1 MGVFPEP
8 ARRADD
14 VSRLVPNTSRSEDEA
29 VAWLP
34 RAGGQMMR
42 RSSRQT
48 SRTRLRQVTGRVTGT
63 VALGLVAGFGL
74 PQAAFAPAFFAPA
87 AQAHD
92 RVDTSPRAA
101 QALAARTPV
110 QDTVTPE
117 MSAQDMA
124 LRSSL
129 DQDPTQDLAQDAQQ
143 DAQQDAGTDAA
154 LRWNGLPVP
163 EQEPAT
169 TALIQDDLAALPR
182 VTQTQGEDAV
192 QFGERTVPRKVVD
205 TIVKASDEAGVD
217 PVYMMALAD
226 KESSFDTDAKAA
238 TSSAQGLFQ
247 FVTRTW
253 LEMIR
258 DYGARYG
265 LAEEAAAVKGRGSAI
280 TVAGNM
286 RSRVLGLRNDP
297 RVAALMAAELIKR
310 DRERIEA
317 RVGRAL
323 TTTELYLAH
332 FLGTASAGRFLSL
345 SSEKPDEVAGRAF
358 RSAARANRRLFTEAD
373 GGKRRSLTVSE
384 LHDRLDGMIDR
395 RLTRYQGVAAVA
407 EALDKAPAQTDVAGT
422 DEAAPAV
429 SNRRVEVTE
438 ALPPDG
444 V

>member
-8 ARRADD
+8 ARCADD
-14 VSRLVPNTSRSEDEA
+14 VSRLAPNAGHIEDEA

-34 RAGGQMMR
+34 RQGDRTRRATGR
-42 RSSRQT
+42 RSR
-48 SRTRLRQVTGRVTGT
+48 RRTGRSGIRRLAGT
-63 VALGLVAGFGL
+63 LALGLVAGFGL
-74 PQAAFAPAFFAPA
+74 PQAAFAPAYFAPA

-101 QALAARTPV
+101 QGLAAGAPAAET
-110 QDTVTPE
+110 
-117 MSAQDMA
+117 SAQDLS
-124 LRSSL
+124 LRTTL
-129 DQDPTQDLAQDAQQ
+129 DPDPSQDMPAETLSD
-143 DAQQDAGTDAA
+143 
-154 LRWNGLPVP
+154 WNGLPVP

-182 VTQTQGEDAV
+182 VTEAQGEAAIR
-192 QFGERTVPRKVVD
+192 FGERSVPRKVVD

-247 FVTRTW
+247 FVARTW

-265 LAEEAAAVKGRGSAI
+265 LAEEAAAVKGRGAAI
-280 TVAGNM
+280 SVAAGM
-286 RSRVLGLRNDP
+286 RARVLGLRNDP

-345 SSEKPDEVAGRAF
+345 SSEKPDEAAVREF
-358 RSAARANRRLFTEAD
+358 RSAARANRSLFTEKA
-373 GGKRRSLTVSE
+373 GGKRRSLTVAE
-384 LHDRLDGMIDR
+384 LHGRLDGMIDR

-407 EALDKAPAQTDVAGT
+407 EALDKAPAQTEIATGET
-422 DEAAPAV
+422 APAGGG
-429 SNRRVEVTE
+429 RRIEVTE

>member
-8 ARRADD
+8 ARCADD
-14 VSRLVPNTSRSEDEA
+14 VSRLVPRTLNGTGYCEDEA

-34 RAGGQMMR
+34 RAGRGTGR
-42 RSSRQT
+42 RSLR
-48 SRTRLRQVTGRVTGT
+48 RTGLGRISGT
-63 VALGLVAGFGL
+63 LALGLVAGLGL
-74 PQAAFAPAFFAPA
+74 PQAAFAPAYFAPA

-101 QALAARTPV
+101 Q
-110 QDTVTPE
+110 
-117 MSAQDMA
+117 
-124 LRSSL
+124 SL
-129 DQDPTQDLAQDAQQ
+129 SQHASGPAVPAPAPDAP
-143 DAQQDAGTDAA
+143 ATDA
-154 LRWNGLPVP
+154 WNGLPVP

-182 VTQTQGEDAV
+182 VTQEQGQDAV
-192 QFGERTVPRKVVD
+192 KFGERSVPRKVVD

-247 FVTRTW
+247 FVARTW

-265 LAEEAAAVKGRGSAI
+265 LAEEAAAVKGRGAAI
-280 TVAGNM
+280 TVAGGM
-286 RSRVLGLRNDP
+286 RARVLGLRNDP

-345 SSEKPDEVAGRAF
+345 SSEKPDEVAGREF
-358 RSAARANRRLFTEAD
+358 RTAARANRSLFTEKT

-384 LHDRLDGMIDR
+384 LHDRIDGMIDR

-407 EALDKAPAQTDVAGT
+407 EALDRAPAQSDVAAEET
-422 DEAAPAV
+422 APAAG
-429 SNRRVEVTE
+429 SRRVEVTE

>member
-14 VSRLVPNTSRSEDEA
+14 VSRLVPQTLTGTGHFEDEA

-34 RAGGQMMR
+34 RAGRETGR
-42 RSSRQT
+42 RSLRRT
-48 SRTRLRQVTGRVTGT
+48 SLGRISGT
-63 VALGLVAGFGL
+63 LALGLVAGFGL
-74 PQAAFAPAFFAPA
+74 PQAAFAPAYFAPA

-101 QALAARTPV
+101 QALAQRASEPAVPAEAPV
-110 QDTVTPE
+110 
-117 MSAQDMA
+117 AK
-124 LRSSL
+124 
-129 DQDPTQDLAQDAQQ
+129 DA
-143 DAQQDAGTDAA
+143 
-154 LRWNGLPVP
+154 WNGLPVP

-169 TALIQDDLAALPR
+169 TALIQEDLAALPR
-182 VTQTQGEDAV
+182 VTQEQDAV
-192 QFGERTVPRKVVD
+192 KFGERSVPRKVVD

-247 FVTRTW
+247 FVARTW

-265 LAEEAAAVKGRGSAI
+265 LAEEAAAVKGRGAAI
-280 TVAGNM
+280 TVAGSM
-286 RSRVLGLRNDP
+286 RARVLGLRNDP

-345 SSEKPDEVAGRAF
+345 SSEKPDEVAGREF
-358 RSAARANRRLFTEAD
+358 RTAARANRSLFTEKT

-384 LHDRLDGMIDR
+384 LHDRIDGMIDR

-407 EALDKAPAQTDVAGT
+407 EALDKAPVQSDVA
-422 DEAAPAV
+422 AAEETAPVAG
-429 SNRRVEVTE
+429 NRRVEVTE

>member
-1 MGVFPEP
+1 M
-8 ARRADD
+8 
-14 VSRLVPNTSRSEDEA
+14 
-29 VAWLP
+29 AWLP
-34 RAGGQMMR
+34 RAGRGTER
-42 RSSRQT
+42 RSLRRRGQNGI
-48 SRTRLRQVTGRVTGT
+48 RRLSGT
-63 VALGLVAGFGL
+63 LALGLIAGFGL
-74 PQAAFAPAFFAPA
+74 PQAAFAPAYFAPA

-101 QALAARTPV
+101 QTLA
-110 QDTVTPE
+110 
-117 MSAQDMA
+117 
-124 LRSSL
+124 SS
-129 DQDPTQDLAQDAQQ
+129 TRE
-143 DAQQDAGTDAA
+143 AA
-154 LRWNGLPVP
+154 PIEAASSEAYAAWSGLPVP

-169 TALIQDDLAALPR
+169 TALIQDNLAALPR
-182 VTQTQGEDAV
+182 VTQEQGEAAV
-192 QFGERTVPRKVVD
+192 QFGARSVPGKVVD

-247 FVTRTW
+247 FVARTW

-258 DYGARYG
+258 TYGARYG

-280 TVAGNM
+280 TVTAGM
-286 RSRVLGLRNDP
+286 RNRVLGLRNDP

-323 TTTELYLAH
+323 STTELYLAH

-345 SSEKPDEVAGRAF
+345 SSEKPDEVAGREF
-358 RSAARANRRLFTEAD
+358 RSAARANRSLFTEKT
-373 GGKRRSLTVSE
+373 GGKRRSLTVAE
-384 LHDRLDGMIDR
+384 LHGRIEDMIDR
-395 RLTRYQGVAAVA
+395 RLTRYKGVAAVA
-407 EALDKAPAQTDVAGT
+407 EALDKGPAQTEIAAEEAGQ
-422 DEAAPAV
+422 AAG
-429 SNRRVEVTE
+429 SRRVQVTE

>member
-1 MGVFPEP
+1 M
-8 ARRADD
+8 
-14 VSRLVPNTSRSEDEA
+14 SRLVPPTLNGTGHIEDEA

-34 RAGGQMMR
+34 RAGRGTGR
-42 RSSRQT
+42 RSLR
-48 SRTRLRQVTGRVTGT
+48 RTGLGRISGT
-63 VALGLVAGFGL
+63 LALGLVAGLGL
-74 PQAAFAPAFFAPA
+74 PQAAFAPAYFAPA

-92 RVDTSPRAA
+92 RIDTSPRAA
-101 QALAARTPV
+101 QVLAQTASQPAAPTVAPDEPV
-110 QDTVTPE
+110 QNT
-117 MSAQDMA
+117 
-124 LRSSL
+124 
-129 DQDPTQDLAQDAQQ
+129 
-143 DAQQDAGTDAA
+143 
-154 LRWNGLPVP
+154 WNGLPVP

-169 TALIQDDLAALPR
+169 TALIQEDLAALPR
-182 VTQTQGEDAV
+182 VTQEQGQDAV
-192 QFGERTVPRKVVD
+192 KFGERSVPRKVVD

-238 TSSAQGLFQ
+238 TSSAAGLFQ
-247 FVTRTW
+247 FVARTW

-265 LAEEAAAVKGRGSAI
+265 LAEEAAAVKGRGAAI
-280 TVAGNM
+280 TVTGSM
-286 RSRVLGLRNDP
+286 RGRVLGLRNDP

-345 SSEKPDEVAGRAF
+345 SSEKPDEVAGREF
-358 RSAARANRRLFTEAD
+358 RTAARANRSLFTAKT
-373 GGKRRSLTVSE
+373 GGKRRSLTVAE
-384 LHDRLDGMIDR
+384 LHGRIDDMIDR

-407 EALDKAPAQTDVAGT
+407 EALDKGQSQNEIVSAEETAPVAG
-422 DEAAPAV
+422 
-429 SNRRVEVTE
+429 NRRVEVTE

>member
-8 ARRADD
+8 AQRADD
-14 VSRLVPNTSRSEDEA
+14 ASRLVPNASRFEDEA
-29 VAWLP
+29 VVWLP
-34 RAGGQMMR
+34 RAGRTMER
-42 RSSRQT
+42 RSSRRAHR
-48 SRTRLRQVTGRVTGT
+48 SRLRQVTGKVTGT

-74 PQAAFAPAFFAPA
+74 PQAAFAPAYFAPP

-101 QALAARTPV
+101 QAFAAGTPI
-110 QDTVTPE
+110 QETVTPE
-117 MSAQDMA
+117 PSAQDMS
-124 LRSSL
+124 LRSTL
-129 DQDPTQDLAQDAQQ
+129 DQDPPQETQQ
-143 DAQQDAGTDAA
+143 DTPQDVSAA
-154 LRWNGLPVP
+154 PRWNGLPVP

-182 VTQTQGEDAV
+182 VTQEQGADAV
-192 QFGERTVPRKVVD
+192 RFGERSVPRKVVD

-247 FVTRTW
+247 FVARTW

-265 LAEEAAAVKGRGSAI
+265 LAEEAAAVKGRGAGI
-280 TVAGNM
+280 TVAGSM

-345 SSEKPDEVAGRAF
+345 STEKPDEVAGRAF
-358 RSAARANRRLFTEAD
+358 RSAARANRNLFTEAD

-395 RLTRYQGVAAVA
+395 RLNRYQGVAAVA
-407 EALDKAPAQTDVAGT
+407 EALDKVPAPTDVASTAETGQAAGT
-422 DEAAPAV
+422 
-429 SNRRVEVTE
+429 RRVEVTE

>member
-8 ARRADD
+8 AHRADD
-14 VSRLVPNTSRSEDEA
+14 VSRLVPNASRFEDEA

-34 RAGGQMMR
+34 RAGDQPMR
-42 RSSRQT
+42 RSSRY
-48 SRTRLRQVTGRVTGT
+48 SPRTRLRQVTGRVTGT

-74 PQAAFAPAFFAPA
+74 PQAAFAPAYFAPA

-101 QALAARTPV
+101 QALVARTPV
-110 QDTVTPE
+110 QDTATPE

-124 LRSSL
+124 LRSTL
-129 DQDPTQDLAQDAQQ
+129 DQEPLQEAQQ
-143 DAQQDAGTDAA
+143 DASTDAA

-247 FVTRTW
+247 FVARTW

-280 TVAGNM
+280 TVAGTM

-297 RVAALMAAELIKR
+297 RVAALMAAQLIKR

-358 RSAARANRRLFTEAD
+358 RSAARANRSLFTEAD

-407 EALDKAPAQTDVAGT
+407 EALDKAPAQTDIAT
-422 DEAAPAV
+422 EETAPAAG
-429 SNRRVEVTE
+429 NRRVEVTE

>member
-8 ARRADD
+8 ARCADD
-14 VSRLVPNTSRSEDEA
+14 VSRLVPPTLNGTGHIEDEA

-34 RAGGQMMR
+34 RAGRGTGR
-42 RSSRQT
+42 RSLR
-48 SRTRLRQVTGRVTGT
+48 RTGLGRISGT
-63 VALGLVAGFGL
+63 LALGLVAGLGL
-74 PQAAFAPAFFAPA
+74 PQAAFAPAYFAPA

-92 RVDTSPRAA
+92 RIDTSPRAA
-101 QALAARTPV
+101 QGLAQTASQPAAPTVAPDEPV
-110 QDTVTPE
+110 QNT
-117 MSAQDMA
+117 
-124 LRSSL
+124 
-129 DQDPTQDLAQDAQQ
+129 
-143 DAQQDAGTDAA
+143 
-154 LRWNGLPVP
+154 WNGLPVP

-169 TALIQDDLAALPR
+169 TALIQEDLAALPR
-182 VTQTQGEDAV
+182 VTQEQGQDAV
-192 QFGERTVPRKVVD
+192 KFGERSVPRKVVD

-238 TSSAQGLFQ
+238 TSSAAGLFQ
-247 FVTRTW
+247 FVARTW

-265 LAEEAAAVKGRGSAI
+265 LAEEAAAVKGRGAAI
-280 TVAGNM
+280 TVTGSM
-286 RSRVLGLRNDP
+286 RGRVLGLRNDP

-345 SSEKPDEVAGRAF
+345 SSEKPDEVAGREF
-358 RSAARANRRLFTEAD
+358 RTAARANRSLFTAKT
-373 GGKRRSLTVSE
+373 GGKRRSLTVAE
-384 LHDRLDGMIDR
+384 LHGRIDDMIDR

-407 EALDKAPAQTDVAGT
+407 EALDKGQSQNEIVSAEETAPVAG
-422 DEAAPAV
+422 
-429 SNRRVEVTE
+429 NRRVEVTE

>member
-8 ARRADD
+8 ARCADD
-14 VSRLVPNTSRSEDEA
+14 VSRLAPTASHSEDET

-34 RAGGQMMR
+34 RAGRGTER
-42 RSSRQT
+42 RSVRHTGQNGI
-48 SRTRLRQVTGRVTGT
+48 RRLSGT
-63 VALGLVAGFGL
+63 LVLGLIAGFGL
-74 PQAAFAPAFFAPA
+74 PQAAFAPAYFAPA

-101 QALAARTPV
+101 QALAR
-110 QDTVTPE
+110 
-117 MSAQDMA
+117 SAM
-124 LRSSL
+124 
-129 DQDPTQDLAQDAQQ
+129 
-143 DAQQDAGTDAA
+143 DAA
-154 LRWNGLPVP
+154 PIEASSEAYAAWSGLPVP

-169 TALIQDDLAALPR
+169 TALIQDNLAALPR
-182 VTQTQGEDAV
+182 VTQEQGEAAV
-192 QFGERTVPRKVVD
+192 RFGQRSVPGKVVD

-247 FVTRTW
+247 FVARTW

-265 LAEEAAAVKGRGSAI
+265 LANEAAAVKGRGSAI
-280 TVAGNM
+280 TVTAGM
-286 RSRVLGLRNDP
+286 RTRVLGLRNDP

-323 TTTELYLAH
+323 STTELYLAH

-345 SSEKPDEVAGRAF
+345 SSERPDEVAGREF
-358 RSAARANRRLFTEAD
+358 RSAARANRSLFTEKA
-373 GGKRRSLTVSE
+373 GGKRRSLTVAE
-384 LHDRLDGMIDR
+384 LHGRIEDMIDR
-395 RLTRYQGVAAVA
+395 RLTRYKGVAAVA
-407 EALDKAPAQTDVAGT
+407 EALDKTPAQTEVAA
-422 DEAAPAV
+422 DEAGQAAG
-429 SNRRVEVTE
+429 NRRVQVTE

>member
-14 VSRLVPNTSRSEDEA
+14 VSRLVPQTLTGTGHFEDEA

-34 RAGGQMMR
+34 RAGRETGR
-42 RSSRQT
+42 RSLR
-48 SRTRLRQVTGRVTGT
+48 RTGLGRISGT
-63 VALGLVAGFGL
+63 LALGLVAGFGL
-74 PQAAFAPAFFAPA
+74 PQAAFAPAYFAPA

-101 QALAARTPV
+101 QALAQRASEPAV
-110 QDTVTPE
+110 PAE
-117 MSAQDMA
+117 APA
-124 LRSSL
+124 
-129 DQDPTQDLAQDAQQ
+129 AKDA
-143 DAQQDAGTDAA
+143 
-154 LRWNGLPVP
+154 WNGLPVP

-169 TALIQDDLAALPR
+169 TALIQEDLAALPR
-182 VTQTQGEDAV
+182 VTQEQDAV
-192 QFGERTVPRKVVD
+192 KFGERSVPRKVVD

-247 FVTRTW
+247 FVARTW

-265 LAEEAAAVKGRGSAI
+265 LAEEAAAVKGRGAAI
-280 TVAGNM
+280 TVAGSM
-286 RSRVLGLRNDP
+286 RARVLGLRNDP

-345 SSEKPDEVAGRAF
+345 SSEKPDEVAGREF
-358 RSAARANRRLFTEAD
+358 RTAARANRSLFTEKT

-384 LHDRLDGMIDR
+384 LHDRIDGMIDR

-407 EALDKAPAQTDVAGT
+407 EALDKAPVQSNVAAAEETAPVAG
-422 DEAAPAV
+422 
-429 SNRRVEVTE
+429 NRRVEVTE

>member
-8 ARRADD
+8 ARCADD
-14 VSRLVPNTSRSEDEA
+14 VNRLVPPTLNGTGHIEDEA

-34 RAGGQMMR
+34 RAGRGTGR
-42 RSSRQT
+42 RSLR
-48 SRTRLRQVTGRVTGT
+48 RTGLGRISGT
-63 VALGLVAGFGL
+63 LALGLVAGLGL
-74 PQAAFAPAFFAPA
+74 PQAAFAPAYFAPA

-92 RVDTSPRAA
+92 RIDTSPRAA
-101 QALAARTPV
+101 QGLAQTASQPAAPAVAADEPV
-110 QDTVTPE
+110 QNT
-117 MSAQDMA
+117 
-124 LRSSL
+124 
-129 DQDPTQDLAQDAQQ
+129 
-143 DAQQDAGTDAA
+143 
-154 LRWNGLPVP
+154 WNGLPVP

-169 TALIQDDLAALPR
+169 TALIQEDLAALPR
-182 VTQTQGEDAV
+182 VTQEQGQDAV
-192 QFGERTVPRKVVD
+192 KFGERSVPRKVVD

-226 KESSFDTDAKAA
+226 KESSFDTEAKAA
-238 TSSAQGLFQ
+238 TSSAAGLFQ
-247 FVTRTW
+247 FVARTW

-265 LAEEAAAVKGRGSAI
+265 LAEEAAAVKGRGAAI
-280 TVAGNM
+280 TVTGSM
-286 RSRVLGLRNDP
+286 RGRVLGLRNDP

-345 SSEKPDEVAGRAF
+345 SSEKPDEVAGREF
-358 RSAARANRRLFTEAD
+358 RTAARANRSLFTAKT
-373 GGKRRSLTVSE
+373 GGKRRSLTVAE
-384 LHDRLDGMIDR
+384 LHGRIDDMIDR

-407 EALDKAPAQTDVAGT
+407 EALDKGQSQNEIVSAEETAPVAG
-422 DEAAPAV
+422 
-429 SNRRVEVTE
+429 NRRVEVTE

>member
-14 VSRLVPNTSRSEDEA
+14 VSRLVPQIRNGAGHFEDEA

-34 RAGGQMMR
+34 RAGRTMTR
-42 RSSRQT
+42 RPRRRAGRSGIRHLSST
-48 SRTRLRQVTGRVTGT
+48 L
-63 VALGLVAGFGL
+63 ALGLVAGFGL
-74 PQAAFAPAFFAPA
+74 PQAAFAPAYFAPA

-101 QALAARTPV
+101 QDLAAQALAGQAQAVAAFAQELSLRT
-110 QDTVTPE
+110 
-117 MSAQDMA
+117 
-124 LRSSL
+124 SL
-129 DQDPTQDLAQDAQQ
+129 DQAPAPEIDTP
-143 DAQQDAGTDAA
+143 AA
-154 LRWNGLPVP
+154 WNGLPVP

-169 TALIQDDLAALPR
+169 TALVQEDLATLPR
-182 VTQTQGEDAV
+182 VTEGEGETTV
-192 QFGERTVPRKVVD
+192 QFGERSVPRKVVD

-247 FVTRTW
+247 FVARTW

-265 LAEEAAAVKGRGSAI
+265 LAEEAASVKGRGSAI
-280 TVAGNM
+280 TVTAGM
-286 RSRVLGLRNDP
+286 RTRVLGLRNDP

-345 SSEKPDEVAGRAF
+345 SSERPDEVAGREF
-358 RSAARANRRLFTEAD
+358 RSAARANRSLFTQKT
-373 GGKRRSLTVSE
+373 GGKRRSLTVAE
-384 LHDRLDGMIDR
+384 LHGRIDGMIDR

-407 EALDKAPAQTDVAGT
+407 EALEKPPAPTEVAAEETPAPAG
-422 DEAAPAV
+422 
-429 SNRRVEVTE
+429 SRRVEVTE

>member
-14 VSRLVPNTSRSEDEA
+14 VSRLVPQTLTGTGHFEDEA

-34 RAGGQMMR
+34 RAGRETGR
-42 RSSRQT
+42 RSLR
-48 SRTRLRQVTGRVTGT
+48 RTGLGRISGT
-63 VALGLVAGFGL
+63 LALGLVAGFGL
-74 PQAAFAPAFFAPA
+74 PQAAFAPAYFAPA

-101 QALAARTPV
+101 QALAQRASEPAV
-110 QDTVTPE
+110 PAE
-117 MSAQDMA
+117 APA
-124 LRSSL
+124 
-129 DQDPTQDLAQDAQQ
+129 AKDA
-143 DAQQDAGTDAA
+143 
-154 LRWNGLPVP
+154 WNGLPVP

-169 TALIQDDLAALPR
+169 TALIQEDLAALPR
-182 VTQTQGEDAV
+182 VTQEQDAV
-192 QFGERTVPRKVVD
+192 KFGERSVPRKVVD

-247 FVTRTW
+247 FVARTW

-265 LAEEAAAVKGRGSAI
+265 LAEEAAAVKGRGAAI
-280 TVAGNM
+280 TVAGSM
-286 RSRVLGLRNDP
+286 RTRVLGLRNDP

-345 SSEKPDEVAGRAF
+345 SSEKPDEVAGREF
-358 RSAARANRRLFTEAD
+358 RTAARANRSLFTEKT

-384 LHDRLDGMIDR
+384 LHDRIDGMIDR

-407 EALDKAPAQTDVAGT
+407 EALDKAPVQSDGAAAEETAPVAG
-422 DEAAPAV
+422 
-429 SNRRVEVTE
+429 NRRVEVTE

>member
-8 ARRADD
+8 AQCADD
-14 VSRLVPNTSRSEDEA
+14 VSRLVPSASFCETET

-34 RAGGQMMR
+34 RAGRGNGR
-42 RSSRQT
+42 RSLRRMG
-48 SRTRLRQVTGRVTGT
+48 RTGLRRLTGT
-63 VALGLVAGFGL
+63 LALGVIAGFGL
-74 PQAAFAPAFFAPA
+74 PQAAFAPAVFAPS

-92 RVDTSPRAA
+92 RIDTSPRAA
-101 QALAARTPV
+101 RALAAGSESGWMQAGGSEQGLRAGFTDTP
-110 QDTVTPE
+110 PAE
-117 MSAQDMA
+117 S
-124 LRSSL
+124 
-129 DQDPTQDLAQDAQQ
+129 PDAW
-143 DAQQDAGTDAA
+143 T
-154 LRWNGLPVP
+154 GLPV
-163 EQEPAT
+163 EDQEPAT
-169 TALIQDDLAALPR
+169 TALIQDDLATLPR
-182 VTQTQGEDAV
+182 VTQEQGEDAV
-192 QFGERTVPRKVVD
+192 RFGERSVPRKVVD

-226 KESSFDTDAKAA
+226 KESSFDTDAKAG

-280 TVAGNM
+280 TVAGPM
-286 RSRVLGLRNDP
+286 RARVLGLRNDP

-317 RVGRAL
+317 KVGRAL

-332 FLGTASAGRFLSL
+332 FLGSASAGRFLSL
-345 SSEKPDEVAGRAF
+345 SSEKPDEVAGREF
-358 RSAARANRRLFTEAD
+358 RSAARANRSLFTAKT
-373 GGKRRSLTVSE
+373 GGKRRSLTVAE
-384 LHDRLDGMIDR
+384 LHGRIDDMIDR
-395 RLTRYQGVAAVA
+395 RLTRYQGVAAVTGA
-407 EALDKAPAQTDVAGT
+407 VIADKLPAPTETASNAVDQ
-422 DEAAPAV
+422 APD
-429 SNRRVEVTE
+429 NRRVEVTE

>member
-14 VSRLVPNTSRSEDEA
+14 VSRLVPQTLTGTGHFEDEA

-34 RAGGQMMR
+34 RAGRETGR
-42 RSSRQT
+42 RSLR
-48 SRTRLRQVTGRVTGT
+48 RTGLGRISGT
-63 VALGLVAGFGL
+63 LALGLVAGFGL
-74 PQAAFAPAFFAPA
+74 PQAAFAPAYFAPA

-101 QALAARTPV
+101 QALAQRASEPAV
-110 QDTVTPE
+110 PAE
-117 MSAQDMA
+117 APA
-124 LRSSL
+124 
-129 DQDPTQDLAQDAQQ
+129 AKDA
-143 DAQQDAGTDAA
+143 
-154 LRWNGLPVP
+154 WNGLPVP

-169 TALIQDDLAALPR
+169 TALIQEDLAALPR
-182 VTQTQGEDAV
+182 VTQEQDAV
-192 QFGERTVPRKVVD
+192 KFGERSVPRKVVD

-247 FVTRTW
+247 FVARTW

-265 LAEEAAAVKGRGSAI
+265 LAEEAAAVKGRGAAI
-280 TVAGNM
+280 TVAGSM
-286 RSRVLGLRNDP
+286 RARVLGLRNDP

-332 FLGTASAGRFLSL
+332 FLGTASAAASCRSPPRSPTRSPDA
-345 SSEKPDEVAGRAF
+345 SSARRPGPIAACSPRRRAA
-358 RSAARANRRLFTEAD
+358 SAAA
-373 GGKRRSLTVSE
+373 
-384 LHDRLDGMIDR
+384 
-395 RLTRYQGVAAVA
+395 
-407 EALDKAPAQTDVAGT
+407 
-422 DEAAPAV
+422 
-429 SNRRVEVTE
+429 
-438 ALPPDG
+438 
-444 V
+444 

>member
-8 ARRADD
+8 ARCADD
-14 VSRLVPNTSRSEDEA
+14 VSRLVPQTRSGADRLEVEA

-34 RAGGQMMR
+34 RAGQAMGR
-42 RSSRQT
+42 RSR
-48 SRTRLRQVTGRVTGT
+48 RRTGRSKVRHLSGT
-63 VALGLVAGFGL
+63 LVLGLVAGFGL
-74 PQAAFAPAFFAPA
+74 PQAAFAPACFAPA
-87 AQAHD
+87 ALAHD
-92 RVDTSPRAA
+92 RIDTTPRAA
-101 QALAARTPV
+101 QALATQTLAGEAFG
-110 QDTVTPE
+110 QDLP
-117 MSAQDMA
+117 

-129 DQDPTQDLAQDAQQ
+129 DQAPTAETPDEISPA
-143 DAQQDAGTDAA
+143 
-154 LRWNGLPVP
+154 WNGLPVP

-182 VTQTQGEDAV
+182 VTEEQGEAAV
-192 QFGERTVPRKVVD
+192 RFGERSVPRKVGD

-247 FVTRTW
+247 FVARTW

-265 LAEEAAAVKGRGSAI
+265 LADEAAAVKGRGSAI
-280 TVAGNM
+280 TVATGM
-286 RSRVLGLRNDP
+286 RTRVLGLRNDP

-345 SSEKPDEVAGRAF
+345 SSEKPDEVAGREF
-358 RSAARANRRLFTEAD
+358 RSAARANRSLFTEKA
-373 GGKRRSLTVSE
+373 GGKRRSLTVAE
-384 LHDRLDGMIDR
+384 LHGRIDGMIDR

-407 EALDKAPAQTDVAGT
+407 EALDRTQAQTEIAAGEAPAASG
-422 DEAAPAV
+422 
-429 SNRRVEVTE
+429 NRRVEVTE

>member
-8 ARRADD
+8 ARCADD
-14 VSRLVPNTSRSEDEA
+14 VSRLVPSASRFEDEA

-34 RAGGQMMR
+34 RAGRKMGR
-42 RSSRQT
+42 RSGRD
-48 SRTRLRQVTGRVTGT
+48 RLRQVSGT
-63 VALGLVAGFGL
+63 LVLGLAAGFGL
-74 PQAAFAPAFFAPA
+74 PQAAIAPAYFAPP

-101 QALAARTPV
+101 QALASGTRAQETA
-110 QDTVTPE
+110 TPE
-117 MSAQDMA
+117 PSAQDMA
-124 LRSSL
+124 LRSTL
-129 DQDPTQDLAQDAQQ
+129 DQDLPEETRRETQQ
-143 DAQQDAGTDAA
+143 DASADPTSA
-154 LRWNGLPVP
+154 WNGLPVP

-169 TALIQDDLAALPR
+169 TTLIQDDLAALPR
-182 VTQTQGEDAV
+182 VTQAQGEDAV
-192 QFGERTVPRKVVD
+192 RFGERTVPRKVVD

-265 LAEEAAAVKGRGSAI
+265 LSEEAAAVKGRGAGI
-280 TVAGNM
+280 TVAGTM
-286 RSRVLGLRNDP
+286 RARVLGLRNDP

-323 TTTELYLAH
+323 TKTELYLAH

-345 SSEKPDEVAGRAF
+345 SSEKPDEVAGHEF
-358 RSAARANRRLFTEAD
+358 RSAARANRSLFTEKA
-373 GGKRRSLTVSE
+373 GGKRRSLTVAE
-384 LHDRLDGMIDR
+384 LHDRLDDMIDR

-407 EALDKAPAQTDVAGT
+407 EALDKAQAQTDVAST
-422 DEAAPAV
+422 DEVAPAV
-429 SNRRVEVTE
+429 SNRRIEVTE